1 MDMAT
6 TAAAPRS
13 RAGTDRIF
21 YSAMGVFVLLLSV
34 AGFARSYYLA
44 PWFDTP
50 PGTPEITL
58 LLHAHA
64 AAATAWLVL
73 MVVQPLLIAGRNRK
87 LHRKLGWAGL
97 VVAVLTVVLGNLA
110 AVAAIHV
117 GFIGLGD
124 PLAFYAVPF
133 FAINSF
139 AVAAFFGFLWRE
151 RAETHKRLM
160 LLANVGIVNA
170 AVARLPIGAVMA
182 GAPFTFTFLPD
193 LIILAGIVYDKIVR
207 GRVHRVWIWGG
218 LAMVAAQAAMFPIMG
233 SEPWLAFARF
243 MANLWIP

>member
-1 MDMAT
+1 MAT
-6 TAAAPRS
+6 LAAAPR
-13 RAGTDRIF
+13 RWTGDRIF
-21 YSAMGVFVLLLSV
+21 YSGMSLFILLLCI

-44 PWFDTP
+44 PWFETP
-50 PGTPEITL
+50 PGTPEFTM
-58 LLHAHA
+58 LLHLHA
-64 AAATAWLVL
+64 AAATAWLAL
-73 MVVQPLLIAGRNRK
+73 MVVQPLLIAGKHRK
-87 LHRKLGWAGL
+87 VHRKLGWLGL
-97 VVAVLTVVLGNLA
+97 AVAVAVVLLGNLA
-110 AVAAIHV
+110 AIAAIHV

-124 PLAFYAVPF
+124 PHVFYAVPF

-160 LLANVGIVNA
+160 LLANVGLINA
-170 AVARLPIGAVMA
+170 AVARLPIALVQG

-193 LIILAGIVYDKIVR
+193 VIILGGILYDWTRR

-233 SEPWLAFARF
+233 SAAWHGFASA
-243 MANLWIP
+243 MAGLWAP

>member
-1 MDMAT
+1 MA
-6 TAAAPRS
+6 TAAAPRA
-13 RAGTDRIF
+13 RWKNDRLF
-21 YSAMGVFVLLLSV
+21 YSLMSLFILLLSV

-44 PWFDTP
+44 PWFETP
-50 PGTPEITL
+50 QGTPEITL
-58 LLHAHA
+58 LLHVHG

-73 MVVQPLLIAGRNRK
+73 MVVQPLLIAGKNRR
-87 LHRKLGWAGL
+87 LHRKLGWFGL
-97 VVAVLTVVLGNLA
+97 AVAVAVVVLGNLA
-110 AVAAIHV
+110 AIAAIHV

-124 PLAFYAVPF
+124 PHVFYAVPF

-160 LLANVGIVNA
+160 LLANVGLINA
-170 AVARLPIGAVMA
+170 AVARLPLALVQG

-193 LIILAGIVYDKIVR
+193 LVILAGFLDDWRTR

-218 LAMVAAQAAMFPIMG
+218 LAMVAAQILMFPVMG
-233 SEPWLAFARF
+233 SGAWMAFAQT
-243 MANLWIP
+243 MAGFWVP

>member
-1 MDMAT
+1 MA
-6 TAAAPRS
+6 TAAAPRA
-13 RAGTDRIF
+13 RWKNDRLFYTGMSIF
-21 YSAMGVFVLLLSV
+21 ILLLSV

-44 PWFDTP
+44 PFFDTP

-73 MVVQPLLIAGRNRK
+73 MVVQPLLIAGKNRQ
-87 LHRKLGWAGL
+87 LHRRLGWFGL
-97 VVAVLTVVLGNLA
+97 GVAVLTVLLGNLA
-110 AVAAIHV
+110 AIAAIHV

-124 PLAFYAVPF
+124 PHIFYAVPF

-160 LLANVGIVNA
+160 LLANVGLINA

-193 LIILAGIVYDKIVR
+193 AIILAGIVYDWKTR
-207 GRVHRVWIWGG
+207 GRIHRVWIWGG
-218 LAMVAAQAAMFPIMG
+218 LAMVAAQIAMFPIMG
-233 SEPWLAFARF
+233 SSTWAGFAQT
-243 MANLWIP
+243 MAGLWTP

>member
-1 MDMAT
+1 MA
-6 TAAAPRS
+6 TAAAPRA
-13 RAGTDRIF
+13 RWKNDRLF
-21 YSAMGVFVLLLSV
+21 YSLMSLFILLLSV

-44 PWFDTP
+44 PWFETP
-50 PGTPEITL
+50 QGTPEITL
-58 LLHAHA
+58 LLHVHG

-73 MVVQPLLIAGRNRK
+73 MVVQPLLIAGKNRR
-87 LHRKLGWAGL
+87 LHRKLGWFGL
-97 VVAVLTVVLGNLA
+97 AVAVAVVVLGNLA
-110 AVAAIHV
+110 AIAAIHV

-124 PLAFYAVPF
+124 PHVFYAVPF

-160 LLANVGIVNA
+160 LLANVGLINA
-170 AVARLPIGAVMA
+170 AVARLPLALVQG

-193 LIILAGIVYDKIVR
+193 LVILAGILYDWRTR

-218 LAMVAAQAAMFPIMG
+218 LAMVAAQILMFPVMG
-233 SEPWLAFARF
+233 SGAWMAFAQT
-243 MANLWIP
+243 MAGFWVP